1 MRNLAKKGQL
11 EEEGKEQLGDTLII
25 KQMDVCS
32 DESVTKVVKEVL
44 DAEGKIDVLFNNAGL
59 SLLTIMECVP
69 VDMAKELFEVNF
81 FGTLRLIQ
89 AVLPCM
95 KARKSGCIINNTSHD
110 GIVGVPFLEIYS
122 SSKFAVEGLTEA
134 MAPALLHFNIRC
146 SLLEPGPVGTALVGN
161 MEAWHRK
168 YDKPTADEESSELLQ
183 AFIEK
188 IWPVAEREM
197 QDVKEVAEIV
207 KTIILSEKPNLR
219 YQTNEKWNP
228 EEIKAKLADP
238 TGNVMVELMTK
249 KYFNK
254 K

>member
-1 MRNLAKKGQL
+1 
-11 EEEGKEQLGDTLII
+11 
-25 KQMDVCS
+25 
-32 DESVTKVVKEVL
+32 
-44 DAEGKIDVLFNNAGL
+44 
-59 SLLTIMECVP
+59 
-69 VDMAKELFEVNF
+69 
-81 FGTLRLIQ
+81 
-89 AVLPCM
+89 
-95 KARKSGCIINNTSHD
+95 
-110 GIVGVPFLEIYS
+110 
-122 SSKFAVEGLTEA
+122 
-134 MAPALLHFNIRC
+134 
-146 SLLEPGPVGTALVGN
+146 

-249 KYFNK
+249 KYFSK

>member
-1 MRNLAKKGQL
+1 
-11 EEEGKEQLGDTLII
+11 
-25 KQMDVCS
+25 
-32 DESVTKVVKEVL
+32 
-44 DAEGKIDVLFNNAGL
+44 
-59 SLLTIMECVP
+59 
-69 VDMAKELFEVNF
+69 
-81 FGTLRLIQ
+81 
-89 AVLPCM
+89 
-95 KARKSGCIINNTSHD
+95 
-110 GIVGVPFLEIYS
+110 
-122 SSKFAVEGLTEA
+122 
-134 MAPALLHFNIRC
+134 
-146 SLLEPGPVGTALVGN
+146 

-219 YQTNEKWNP
+219 YQTNERWNP

>member
-1 MRNLAKKGQL
+1 
-11 EEEGKEQLGDTLII
+11 
-25 KQMDVCS
+25 
-32 DESVTKVVKEVL
+32 
-44 DAEGKIDVLFNNAGL
+44 
-59 SLLTIMECVP
+59 
-69 VDMAKELFEVNF
+69 
-81 FGTLRLIQ
+81 
-89 AVLPCM
+89 
-95 KARKSGCIINNTSHD
+95 
-110 GIVGVPFLEIYS
+110 
-122 SSKFAVEGLTEA
+122 
-134 MAPALLHFNIRC
+134 
-146 SLLEPGPVGTALVGN
+146 

-197 QDVKEVAEIV
+197 QNVKEVAEIV

>member
-1 MRNLAKKGQL
+1 
-11 EEEGKEQLGDTLII
+11 
-25 KQMDVCS
+25 
-32 DESVTKVVKEVL
+32 
-44 DAEGKIDVLFNNAGL
+44 
-59 SLLTIMECVP
+59 
-69 VDMAKELFEVNF
+69 
-81 FGTLRLIQ
+81 
-89 AVLPCM
+89 
-95 KARKSGCIINNTSHD
+95 
-110 GIVGVPFLEIYS
+110 
-122 SSKFAVEGLTEA
+122 
-134 MAPALLHFNIRC
+134 
-146 SLLEPGPVGTALVGN
+146 

-228 EEIKAKLADP
+228 EEINAKLADP

>member
-1 MRNLAKKGQL
+1 
-11 EEEGKEQLGDTLII
+11 
-25 KQMDVCS
+25 
-32 DESVTKVVKEVL
+32 
-44 DAEGKIDVLFNNAGL
+44 
-59 SLLTIMECVP
+59 
-69 VDMAKELFEVNF
+69 
-81 FGTLRLIQ
+81 
-89 AVLPCM
+89 
-95 KARKSGCIINNTSHD
+95 
-110 GIVGVPFLEIYS
+110 
-122 SSKFAVEGLTEA
+122 
-134 MAPALLHFNIRC
+134 
-146 SLLEPGPVGTALVGN
+146 
-161 MEAWHRK
+161 MEAWHKK